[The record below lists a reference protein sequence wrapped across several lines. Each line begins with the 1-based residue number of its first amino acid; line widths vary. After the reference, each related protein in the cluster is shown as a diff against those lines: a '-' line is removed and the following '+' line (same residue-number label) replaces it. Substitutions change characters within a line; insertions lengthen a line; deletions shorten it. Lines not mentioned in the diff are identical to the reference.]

1 MINHKHKLIFIH
13 IPRTGGTSI
22 EKAILNNRSGWW
34 GIHAPSKH
42 LNASIAKKIYQP
54 YWGDYFKFSFVRNPW
69 DRMVSLLKYG
79 KFYGV
84 ELGVEGELLIDK
96 YLKKFNKVEYD
107 TRFFNLKQFENFK
120 QKPQS
125 VYMNIL
131 GEEMDFI
138 GRFENLQ
145 EDFNNVCDLIKV
157 NSQKLENLEKSPQ
170 RGEYSSYYNHINK
183 SIIKNKYLLDIEEF
197 NYSF

>member
-1 MINHKHKLIFIH
+1 MINHKHKFIFIH
-13 IPRTGGTSI
+13 IPRTGGSSI
-22 EKAILNNRSGWW
+22 ESALCDSNWW
-34 GIHAPSKH
+34 KIHPPSKH
-42 LNASIAKKIYQP
+42 VVAHIAKNIYKP
-54 YWGDYFKFSFVRNPW
+54 YWDDYFKFSFVRNPW
-69 DRMVSLLKYG
+69 DRMVSMLRYG
-79 KFYGV
+79 SFYGV
-84 ELGVEGELLIDK
+84 ELGEEGELVIDK

-120 QKPQS
+120 QKPKS

-157 NSQKLENLEKSPQ
+157 NSKKLENLEKSPQ
-170 RGEYSSYYNHINK
+170 RDEYSRYYNHTNK
-183 SIIKNKYLLDIEEF
+183 SIIENKYLLDIEEF